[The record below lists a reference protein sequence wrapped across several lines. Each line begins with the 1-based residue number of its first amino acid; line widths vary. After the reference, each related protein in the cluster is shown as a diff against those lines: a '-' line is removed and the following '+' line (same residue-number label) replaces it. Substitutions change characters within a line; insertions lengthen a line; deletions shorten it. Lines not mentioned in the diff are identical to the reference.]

1 MLKEECDMRHRVCAA
16 LIEEQQILMVELH
29 TPSRTFWTLP
39 GGGVANG
46 ETKEQAIMRE
56 VLEETH
62 LHVTV
67 ERKLY
72 EISMDQGTE
81 TCFLVRRVLDS
92 PGPRLGIDPELSLN
106 QQELRA
112 VRFRPLNEMQNDSQ
126 ISRLRLLS

>member
-1 MLKEECDMRHRVCAA
+1 MRHRVCAA

-39 GGGVANG
+39 GGGVESG
-46 ETKEQAIMRE
+46 ETKEQAVVRE
-56 VLEETH
+56 VLEETY

-67 ERKLY
+67 ERQLY
-72 EISMDQGTE
+72 EISIDQGTE
-81 TCFLVRRVLDS
+81 TCFLVRRVTNSSVLQ
-92 PGPRLGIDPELSLN
+92 LGIDPELPLD

-112 VRFRPLNEMQNDSQ
+112 VRFRPLNEMQNDPQ

>member
-1 MLKEECDMRHRVCAA
+1 MRHRVCAA

-29 TPSRTFWTLP
+29 TPYRTFWTLP

-56 VLEETH
+56 VLEEMH

-81 TCFLVRRVLDS
+81 TCFLVRRALDS
-92 PGPRLGIDPELSLN
+92 PEPRLGIDPELSLD
-106 QQELRA
+106 QQEL
-112 VRFRPLNEMQNDSQ
+112 
-126 ISRLRLLS
+126 